1 MEKKQDKLSIHKNKG
16 IKLISLELDPL
27 AIIRKAIARDKTKA
41 GNKLRRIV
49 GLSLEVKLA
58 KITLSSR

>member
-1 MEKKQDKLSIHKNKG
+1 MEKKQDKQSIHKNKG

-27 AIIRKAIARDKTKA
+27 AIITKAIARDKTIA
-41 GNKLRRIV
+41 GNKLRRTV